1 MMITAGNL
9 DHRIQFQRATVVDD
23 GLTETLVF
31 AAHGDAVWGSR
42 KDISD
47 GERWNG
53 ERWQA
58 GALHAQVTTRF
69 VVRWSAFAAG
79 ITPKDRLDCGEMGY
93 EIVGIKVIGRR
104 KLIEITANA
113 RIDI

>member
-1 MMITAGNL
+1 MCIR
-9 DHRIQFQRATVVDD
+9 DR
-23 GLTETLVF
+23 
-31 AAHGDAVWGSR
+31 
-42 KDISD
+42 
-47 GERWNG
+47 
-53 ERWQA
+53 
-58 GALHAQVTTRF
+58 
-69 VVRWSAFAAG
+69 

>member
-47 GERWNG
+47 G